1 MANEQNLI
9 PFTTGSREEARE
21 AGRKGGIAS
30 GKARRTRKAVRETL
44 DLLLRTDVRSEEVRA
59 AMDDMGIDKEDQNY
73 QMLLMMSVFKEA
85 VNGDKESLKFIVDM
99 LNERP
104 VNNQQQDTSNDVGN
118 FRGTIVVDDLEYED
132 DEDNSEVEEEQ

>member
-30 GKARRTRKAVRETL
+30 GKARRARRAMRDTL
-44 DLLLRTDVRSEEVRA
+44 DLLLRTDVGSKEIRESMSE
-59 AMDDMGIDKEDQNY
+59 MGIDEEDQNY
-73 QMLLMMSVFKEA
+73 QMLFMMSVFKGA
-85 VNGDKESLKFIVDM
+85 VKGDKEDLKFIVDM

-104 VNNQQQDTSNDVGN
+104 VNNQSDTNNDVGN
-118 FRGTIVVDDLEYED
+118 FRGTIIVDDLEYED

>member
-30 GKARRTRKAVRETL
+30 GKARRARRAMRDTL
-44 DLLLRTDVRSEEVRA
+44 DLLLRTDVGSKEIRESMSE
-59 AMDDMGIDKEDQNY
+59 MGIDEEDQNY
-73 QMLLMMSVFKEA
+73 QMLLMMSVFKGA
-85 VNGDKESLKFIVDM
+85 VKGDKEDLKFIVDM

-104 VNNQQQDTSNDVGN
+104 VNNQSDTNNDVGN
-118 FRGTIVVDDLEYED
+118 FRGTIIVDDLEYED